1 MDAIKTNDIHWHYTL
16 IGDRHLPPLLL
27 IHGWMGSCEDYN
39 KVIELLRSQYY
50 CIAIDLPGHGKTEVI
65 GNDKSYDFIATA
77 NGIIQLL
84 DRLEIDRTA
93 ITGYSFGGRLGLY
106 LALEYPD
113 RFDRV
118 ILESTSPGLATE
130 SERQARIISDAQIIH
145 QLETEN
151 FADFVA
157 NWYRQKLFT
166 GIDTDPDFPIL
177 LDRRMTNNPSNL
189 AKSLKYAGLA
199 TQPYLGDI
207 IKVHPRPILLLVGA
221 LDRKFVSIAQ
231 TITQTSPHITLNIIP
246 HCSHNIH
253 FQQPELWTSA
263 IG

>member
-1 MDAIKTNDIHWHYTL
+1 MDAIKTNDIHWYYTL
-16 IGDRHLPPLLL
+16 TGDRRLPPLFL

-50 CIAIDLPGHGKTEVI
+50 CIAIDLPGHGKTKVI
-65 GNDKSYDFIATA
+65 GDDRSYDFIVIA

-93 ITGYSFGGRLGLY
+93 ITGYSFGGRLALY

-130 SERQARIISDAQIIH
+130 AERQARIISDAQIIH
-145 QLETEN
+145 QLEIDN

-166 GIDTDPDFPIL
+166 GIDTDPDFPSL

-199 TQPYLGDI
+199 TQPYLGDRL
-207 IKVHPRPILLLVGA
+207 KDHPRPILLLVGE

-231 TITQTSPHITLNIIP
+231 TLTQTSPHTTLKIIP
-246 HCSHNIH
+246 NCSHNIH